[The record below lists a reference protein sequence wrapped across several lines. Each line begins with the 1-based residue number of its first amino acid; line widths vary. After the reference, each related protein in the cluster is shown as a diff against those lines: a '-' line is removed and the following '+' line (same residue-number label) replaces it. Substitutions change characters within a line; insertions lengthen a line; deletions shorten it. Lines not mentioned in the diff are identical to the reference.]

1 MFYCMDCFV
10 DYLDEIDVLN
20 FFIVKSKESLW

>member
-1 MFYCMDCFV
+1 MFYCTNCFV
-10 DYLDEIDVLN
+10 DYLGEIDVLN